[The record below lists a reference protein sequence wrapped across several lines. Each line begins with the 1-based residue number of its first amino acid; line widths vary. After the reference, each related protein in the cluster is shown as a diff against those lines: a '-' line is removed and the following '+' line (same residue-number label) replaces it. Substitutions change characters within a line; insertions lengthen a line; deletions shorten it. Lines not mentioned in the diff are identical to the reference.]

1 MTTAVV
7 SHNSVVDSLWKDR
20 IERGLKY
27 VCRSIDSRQ
36 RCDAM

>member
-7 SHNSVVDSLWKDR
+7 NQNSMVDSIWKDR

-27 VCRSIDSRQ
+27 VCRAIDLRQ
-36 RCDAM
+36 RCDAV